1 MIKFI
6 EVNGY
11 QKPAII
17 VDCIDDISQVRQ
29 LRKSLVNI
37 MEVCLSSEQA
47 KDFARSTSLFI
58 LSRLIDETTIECPDE
73 KGGAARTNS
82 LRQEIIQLLLQ
93 TREQFKAEF
102 LQLPEKDPERF
113 CDYYVEL
120 TKLVVPKP
128 ELQARIDP
136 LHKSQE
142 EEDTDFEELLEHFR
156 NNPDLSNEDEKGGA
170 V

>member
-73 KGGAARTNS
+73 KGGA
-82 LRQEIIQLLLQ
+82 
-93 TREQFKAEF
+93 
-102 LQLPEKDPERF
+102 
-113 CDYYVEL
+113 V
-120 TKLVVPKP
+120 
-128 ELQARIDP
+128 
-136 LHKSQE
+136 
-142 EEDTDFEELLEHFR
+142 
-156 NNPDLSNEDEKGGA
+156 
-170 V
+170 